1 MKGSQVK
8 TNATVTVPPPNVK
21 CSILLTVA
29 TTLTALIRCLKQCGQ
44 QQPYMV
50 LQQMYWI
57 SEARNI
63 QSRHRLRVF
72 QKSTMSNTFL
82 MIPRTNTMC
91 GTSVR
96 LVKAKSMKL
105 KDTQLHLFM
114 KKKCHFLMLD
124 TVLVPFK
131 LKARMR
137 LIFHALIKL
146 VF

>member
-1 MKGSQVK
+1 
-8 TNATVTVPPPNVK
+8 
-21 CSILLTVA
+21 
-29 TTLTALIRCLKQCGQ
+29 
-44 QQPYMV
+44 
-50 LQQMYWI
+50 MYWI

-114 KKKCHFLMLD
+114 RKKCLFFFDVGDSFGTIQTQSKNETD
-124 TVLVPFK
+124 TPCTDKACILNFSSYKK
-131 LKARMR
+131 LEKHLNFGHNFEAEN
-137 LIFHALIKL
+137 
-146 VF
+146 